1 MKSIVGEWV
10 ANLAVIAIL
19 AALVDMVLPN
29 GSMRKYTDFLFGLVI
44 LAMFLHP
51 FLLMVGQSSDLETV
65 IFQNSTDQLSKS
77 AAYLSSLTEKSQK
90 ENLEHYIKTNLEKD
104 LALELE
110 HKTGLDID
118 NVSIIFG
125 QLNGEVDYS
134 SVQRIDVYT
143 SLKAQQVQIDPVVIN
158 SEDESYNS
166 EDAVLKEVT
175 LKIKEIVS
183 VLYDIEPELVFVYM
197 N

>member
-1 MKSIVGEWV
+1 M
-10 ANLAVIAIL
+10 
-19 AALVDMVLPN
+19 
-29 GSMRKYTDFLFGLVI
+29 
-44 LAMFLHP
+44 
-51 FLLMVGQSSDLETV
+51 
-65 IFQNSTDQLSKS
+65 
-77 AAYLSSLTEKSQK
+77 
-90 ENLEHYIKTNLEKD
+90 
-104 LALELE
+104 ALELE

-125 QLNGEVDYS
+125 QLNGAVDYS

-166 EDAVLKEVT
+166 EDAVLNEVT

>member
-125 QLNGEVDYS
+125 RLDGEVDYS

-143 SLKAQQVQIDPVVIN
+143 SLKAQQVQIGPVVIN